1 VIKAHCRLKEKGI
14 VSGKVTLDAKWHVG
28 PNDQTLVAFGR
39 KPSDKNPTGL
49 QGFHEKYILVIID
62 ECAGVPAE
70 LWEAAESL
78 ASNKAGVI
86 LAVGN
91 PTDPN
96 SHFAEVCKPGSGW
109 TVQHISA
116 YDTPVYTGESV
127 PEDVLENLVDP
138 TWVDDMK
145 RKGVRTLV
153 TSPAC
158 LASSRR
164 SPTTP

>member
-1 VIKAHCRLKEKGI
+1 
-14 VSGKVTLDAKWHVG
+14 
-28 PNDQTLVAFGR
+28 
-39 KPSDKNPTGL
+39 
-49 QGFHEKYILVIID
+49 
-62 ECAGVPAE
+62 
-70 LWEAAESL
+70 
-78 ASNKAGVI
+78 
-86 LAVGN
+86 
-91 PTDPN
+91 
-96 SHFAEVCKPGSGW
+96 
-109 TVQHISA
+109 VQHISA